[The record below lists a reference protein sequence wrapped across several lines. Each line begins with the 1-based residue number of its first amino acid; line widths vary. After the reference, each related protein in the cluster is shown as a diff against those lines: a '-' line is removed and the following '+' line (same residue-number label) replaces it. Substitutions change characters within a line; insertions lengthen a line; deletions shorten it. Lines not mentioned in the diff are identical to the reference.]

1 MHAGRQGRPHK
12 RLLWLDVSEPASP
25 VLVWHEGDTQAP
37 ARVKDKDRLSLVEIV
52 DIRAGRQGDV
62 LKRSGRE
69 EDADKYMTF
78 AGEARTLDIEAPS
91 GAARDWLFKKFADL
105 FQAYA
110 TAQQEGLGGDAITG
124 RVADIMDREPAAR
137 EEEARRRAAASVAVS
152 SGKRGGGAKAAK
164 RTPFGGGASATGTV
178 ALPSPGPGGGYY

>member
-1 MHAGRQGRPHK
+1 M
-12 RLLWLDVSEPASP
+12 SEPASP
-25 VLVWHEGDTQAP
+25 VLVWHEGDVQAP
-37 ARVKDKDRLSLVEIV
+37 GRVKDKDRLSLVEIV

-110 TAQQEGLGGDAITG
+110 TAQQEGHTGDAISA

-137 EEEARRRAAASVAVS
+137 EEEARRRAAASVAAAS
-152 SGKRGGGAKAAK
+152 ASKRGGAKASKQRAAPLG
-164 RTPFGGGASATGTV
+164 TTATV
-178 ALPSPGPGGGYY
+178 ALPSPGAGAGPGGYY